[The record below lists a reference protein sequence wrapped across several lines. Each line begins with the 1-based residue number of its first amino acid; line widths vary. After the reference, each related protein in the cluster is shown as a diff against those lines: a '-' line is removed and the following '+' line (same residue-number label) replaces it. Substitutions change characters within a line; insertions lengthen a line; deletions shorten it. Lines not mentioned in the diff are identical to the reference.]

1 MLHPPSEGLSWEPEP
16 EEEDEYE
23 IESIL
28 EHKEFAGDTYY
39 LVKWAHYP
47 LDNESWFTAEELEDA
62 RELLDEYLAA
72 LKRTKK
78 GKGRAVE
85 LDWNGDVGGLDGT
98 MDDDLD
104 F

>member
-104 F
+104 L